1 MTVPHRVVLVV
12 AVGAVGALLL
22 AACGRSTDE
31 PDAAPTKTDVVMTT
45 DYVVKTTGDVELST
59 SGKLPVRMLAIR
71 ASDPQ
76 FRGVTLLSVGPKEPV
91 KDNGMAFRVAFDL
104 TKFTGDGKYNIRAG
118 SPRDLLNV
126 AEAGGAAEAPDQ
138 SNVLVQLWRTGD
150 VQSQPDV
157 FDKALVPCPLE
168 TSDGGRRGSLR
179 CPQLTNDSGKV
190 FSLEM
195 RWGKK

>member
-1 MTVPHRVVLVV
+1 MTLMHWVVFV
-12 AVGAVGALLL
+12 AACTLLL
-22 AACGRSTDE
+22 GSCAGSKDK
-31 PDAAPTKTDVVMTT
+31 PDAAPTKTDVVTAT
-45 DYVVKTTGDVELST
+45 DYVVKTTGDVDLTT
-59 SGKLPVRMLAIR
+59 SGKLPLRVLAIR

-91 KDNGMAFRVAFDL
+91 KGNGVAFRVAFDL

-118 SPRDLLNV
+118 SPRDLLKV
-126 AEAGGAAEAPDQ
+126 AEAGGAAGAPDQ
-138 SNVLVQLWRTGD
+138 SNVVVQVWPTGD
-150 VQSQPDV
+150 VQSQPEV
-157 FDKALVPCPLE
+157 YDKALVPCPLE
-168 TSDGGRRGSLR
+168 TSDGGRRGTLR

>member
-1 MTVPHRVVLVV
+1 MLTWSKRT
-12 AVGAVGALLL
+12 AALI
-22 AACGRSTDE
+22 AACTLSLGACAGSKDE
-31 PDAAPTKTDVVMTT
+31 PQATPTKTDVVMTT
-45 DYVVKTTGDVELST
+45 DYVVKTTGDIGLAT

-91 KDNGMAFRVAFDL
+91 VADDMAFRVAFDL
-104 TKFTGDGKYNIRAG
+104 TNYTGDGKYKIKAG
-118 SPRDLLNV
+118 SPRDLLKV

-138 SNVLVQLWRTGD
+138 SNVLVQLWPTGD
-150 VQSQPDV
+150 VQSQPEV

-168 TSDGGRRGSLR
+168 TSDGGRRGTLR